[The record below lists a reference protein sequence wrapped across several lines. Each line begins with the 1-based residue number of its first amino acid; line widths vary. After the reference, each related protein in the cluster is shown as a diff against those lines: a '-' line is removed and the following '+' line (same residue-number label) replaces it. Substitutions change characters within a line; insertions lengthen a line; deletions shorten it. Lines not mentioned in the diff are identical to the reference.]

1 MTRQDVLD
9 PRRCLTVLAAA
20 AAIAAPACGEQRGAD
35 RLTAAPPPALV
46 ARLVLSDSAP
56 AAGSD
61 VQVYLDVGT
70 IPGTSIGSYTGRI
83 AYDAAGLA
91 YVGEAEVAGAALRAV
106 NALPG
111 LLRTAG
117 VSTAGFSAG
126 RLAGYRFHV
135 IDPNA
140 VQSLRLTIDEL
151 HTIARSDASPGL
163 SIAPRPTVQA
173 P

>member
-1 MTRQDVLD
+1 MTRSHPLS
-9 PRRCLTVLAAA
+9 PRRCLTVMAAASVAAA
-20 AAIAAPACGEQRGAD
+20 ACSEARGVD
-35 RLTAAPPPALV
+35 RLTSAPPPALV

-56 AAGSD
+56 APGSELRIY
-61 VQVYLDVGT
+61 VDVGS

-91 YVGEAEVAGAALRAV
+91 YVGEADLGGGALRAV

-117 VSTAGFSAG
+117 ASPAGFSAG
-126 RLAGYRFHV
+126 RLAGYRFRV
-135 IDPNA
+135 VDPHA

-163 SIAPRPTVQA
+163 SIDPHPTVQR